1 MRINEII
8 NREEVVD
15 ETPASRDLCTSGKPN
30 SALGA
35 SNLASCVAQGLR
47 ARSGGGSKKTGR
59 KAKSQKI
66 GSERVSLPGKKL
78 KSTAYGGPISP
89 TRTG

>member
-15 ETPASRDLCTSGKPN
+15 ETPASRDLCTSSKPN

-35 SNLASCVAQGLR
+35 SNLASCKAQGYR
-47 ARSGGGSKKTGR
+47 ARRTG
-59 KAKSQKI
+59 KSQKI
-66 GSERVSLPGKKL
+66 GSKRVELRGTTM